1 MNLSI
6 ARMRMNQTQ
15 IIDFLIIPSLIFITC
30 YLIFLTSGLLSSG
43 LRLFINDHLFVA
55 INHDLKEIGFISTI
69 HKWLLFGRSIGRF
82 TPFIYI
88 NLTVLTLFFGINP
101 TLWFSHAFLLTSLM
115 GCFLFLFA
123 RFLKMPI
130 LIALIFS
137 GLVLIGPQAIVWA
150 QPSNTQLPG
159 MFLLSAALLFAGIS
173 AKVEQHKTVFDIIF
187 IFVVLLMSLSKESFI
202 IFIPALVLIKVWS
215 YQQLKQVSLRESI
228 IRNSV
233 VTAALLC
240 IALLEIFY
248 IVFVISVRGMGYAG
262 IDEDTLKPY
271 KILSASSTL
280 LSSTH
285 FEIFVLSLILVLL
298 IVLWKRQ
305 SFIDLIKQLAPVFV
319 IFLLTV
325 VPQIILY
332 TKSGF
337 ILYTKSGS
345 NGQYLVPAVVGTAL
359 LTSFTLLL
367 LNFRSRFL
375 SMIMVGLTIFVICTE
390 SFTVWNVYNQ
400 MSRDSKIIN
409 NLFQAIH
416 SCTPNNEP
424 ILIVGNPRVRVE
436 AYTAMK
442 STLNY
447 ALQRDNLIIAT
458 YGLEKTNFFSNTLQ
472 QDERAFLFIDPK
484 YIPYLYG
491 NRTILNFQDKS
502 KIKAIVI
509 FDSLEDDFLKTSS
522 DWFKLENFQRSSF
535 PNTIAPATLYCKQ

>member
-82 TPFIYI
+82 TPFSYI

-101 TLWFSHAFLLTSLM
+101 TLLFSHAFLLTSLM

-150 QPSNTQLPG
+150 QPSNTQLTG

-173 AKVEQHKTVFDIIF
+173 AKVEHHKAVFDIIF

-228 IRNSV
+228 VRNSV

-240 IALLEIFY
+240 IAFLEIFY
-248 IVFVISVRGMGYAG
+248 IVFVINVRGMGYAG
-262 IDEDTLKPY
+262 LDENTLKPY
-271 KILSASSTL
+271 RILSASSTL

-332 TKSGF
+332 AKSGF
-337 ILYTKSGS
+337 D
-345 NGQYLVPAVVGTAL
+345 GQYLVPAVVGTAL

-375 SMIMVGLTIFVICTE
+375 SMIMVGLTIFIICTE

-400 MSRDSKIIN
+400 MSRDSKVIN

-424 ILIVGNPRVRVE
+424 ILIVGNPRMRFE
-436 AYTAMK
+436 AYMAMQ

-472 QDERAFLFIDPK
+472 QYERALLFLDPK
-484 YIPYLYG
+484 TISDLYG

-502 KIKAIVI
+502 KIKAIVM

>member
-1 MNLSI
+1 
-6 ARMRMNQTQ
+6 
-15 IIDFLIIPSLIFITC
+15 
-30 YLIFLTSGLLSSG
+30 
-43 LRLFINDHLFVA
+43 
-55 INHDLKEIGFISTI
+55 
-69 HKWLLFGRSIGRF
+69 
-82 TPFIYI
+82 
-88 NLTVLTLFFGINP
+88 
-101 TLWFSHAFLLTSLM
+101 
-115 GCFLFLFA
+115 
-123 RFLKMPI
+123 
-130 LIALIFS
+130 
-137 GLVLIGPQAIVWA
+137 
-150 QPSNTQLPG
+150 
-159 MFLLSAALLFAGIS
+159 
-173 AKVEQHKTVFDIIF
+173 
-187 IFVVLLMSLSKESFI
+187 MSLSKESFI

-228 IRNSV
+228 VRNSV

-240 IALLEIFY
+240 IAFLEIFY
-248 IVFVISVRGMGYAG
+248 IVFVINVRGMGYAG
-262 IDEDTLKPY
+262 LDENTLKPY

-332 TKSGF
+332 AKSGF
-337 ILYTKSGS
+337 D
-345 NGQYLVPAVVGTAL
+345 GQYLVPAVVGTAL

-375 SMIMVGLTIFVICTE
+375 SMIMVGLTIFIICTE

-424 ILIVGNPRVRVE
+424 ILIVGNPRMRFE
-436 AYTAMK
+436 AYMAMQ

-472 QDERAFLFIDPK
+472 QYERALLFLDPK
-484 YIPYLYG
+484 TISDLYG

-502 KIKAIVI
+502 KIKAIVM